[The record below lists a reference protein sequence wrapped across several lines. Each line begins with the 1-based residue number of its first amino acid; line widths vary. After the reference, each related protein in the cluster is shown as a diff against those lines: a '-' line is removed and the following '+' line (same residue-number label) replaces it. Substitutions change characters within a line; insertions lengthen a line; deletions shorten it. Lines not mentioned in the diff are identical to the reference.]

1 MVKYINVLTDGPSY
15 KVGSDNSL
23 STARTTALASGT
35 TTAIDSTLSLNNDGR
50 LFIYNNT
57 GSVITI
63 SDTTGAYT
71 QNISA
76 SGTPGVYTSANEF
89 NINNAGEYDN
99 IYSDSTTYNFLS
111 TASTLKLL
119 SSSSTFLTF
128 TDVCFP
134 PFTKVKTDKGLIEI
148 GDLKRGDL
156 VITKRGLIPVTKN
169 LNTGT
174 PFGTK
179 FVKFPKNIFSPG
191 IPKEDLYMT
200 KAHAFSLG
208 LKEGTDDVWLWLE
221 ACQFIGKFGIEEVF
235 LKTKSYHNLI
245 FDDQEE
251 FYAEGMKVF
260 SHHPNGNP
268 YILPK
273 DEYLNKVNEE
283 ERKIEALSYEIFIK
297 NKPED
302 QDEKEYIAEKL
313 KFE

>member
-1 MVKYINVLTDGPSY
+1 MVKYVNVLTNGPSY
-15 KVGSDNSL
+15 KVGTDTSL

-35 TTAIDSTLSLNNDGR
+35 TLDSDSTLSLNDGQ
-50 LFIYNNT
+50 LYIYNNT
-57 GSVITI
+57 GSVITL
-63 SDTTGAYT
+63 SNTTGSYQ

-76 SGTPGVYTSANEF
+76 SGTPGEYTSANEF
-89 NINNAGEYDN
+89 NINNAGEYDD
-99 IYSDSTTYNFLS
+99 IYAYDNLS
-111 TASTLKLL
+111 NASTLKLL

-169 LNTGT
+169 LKTGT

-179 FVKFPKNIFSPG
+179 YVKFPKNIFSPG